1 MTPNATYLAFQSYP
15 SLLSAH
21 PFPTSLILSSLVCLS
36 VAALWLLRS
45 ATTPTHLTDSPE
57 PPEIKAE
64 LPLFSHIY
72 YMLREGADYY
82 SRLYHRHQLGLYTLR
97 TIFGRMYIISS
108 PSWTQAFH
116 RASKTLSFHDLVAPT
131 LRPILNLDTGALQI
145 FTENLNNERGDRTGV
160 LWEIHDLVK
169 RVLAPRSKGLE
180 EVNQAF
186 FDEIATH
193 VNALPRGQGT
203 ESVGLWTWVGR
214 VVSMSSTTAAYGPFN
229 PFALDASL
237 VDDFWYIA
245 QKMHILFTFQ
255 RPWLLSCLAPQLS
268 EARER
273 VFRALRE
280 YSETEQYS
288 SGSSLAQESAR
299 IRLSK
304 GMTKSQSGQAELS
317 IVMALLLNTVPATFW
332 FVLYIFADA
341 KILADLRQEVD
352 ACTTATGN
360 NHNLTATKLRTH
372 CPLLNS
378 ALRETLRLAAPMNT
392 TRYVRE
398 DTALRN
404 SVTGGTYLLRKGS
417 LAQIA
422 TTVIHQQSDV
432 YGAGAGAPPES
443 FCAERFLSTS
453 GKAEDPATGF
463 RRSGG
468 ENVAGSFGTF
478 GGGSSV
484 CPGRHF
490 AWMEMLAFAALL
502 IAGFDV
508 EDAGHGG
515 GAVTV
520 PPFREEKMFIAQGLR
535 KPAVDPKVVIRRRK
549 GFEDVS
555 WKLEL

>member
-1 MTPNATYLAFQSYP
+1 
-15 SLLSAH
+15 
-21 PFPTSLILSSLVCLS
+21 
-36 VAALWLLRS
+36 
-45 ATTPTHLTDSPE
+45 
-57 PPEIKAE
+57 
-64 LPLFSHIY
+64 
-72 YMLREGADYY
+72 
-82 SRLYHRHQLGLYTLR
+82 
-97 TIFGRMYIISS
+97 
-108 PSWTQAFH
+108 
-116 RASKTLSFHDLVAPT
+116 
-131 LRPILNLDTGALQI
+131 
-145 FTENLNNERGDRTGV
+145 
-160 LWEIHDLVK
+160 
-169 RVLAPRSKGLE
+169 
-180 EVNQAF
+180 F

-193 VNALPRGQGT
+193 VNALPRGQRT
-203 ESVGLWTWVGR
+203 ESVGLWTWVSR

-245 QKMHILFTFQ
+245 QNMHILFTFQ
-255 RPWLLSCLAPQLS
+255 RPWLLSCLAPKLY
-268 EARER
+268 EARKR
-273 VFRALRE
+273 IFRALRE
-280 YSETEQYS
+280 YSETENYT
-288 SGSSLAQESAR
+288 SGSSLARESAR
-299 IRLSK
+299 MRLSK

-317 IVMALLLNTVPATFW
+317 MVMALLLNTVPATFW
-332 FVLYIFADA
+332 FLTYIFADA
-341 KILADLRQEVD
+341 KLLTDLRQEVD
-352 ACTTATGN
+352 ACTTATSN
-360 NHNLTATKLRTH
+360 KHTLTATKLRTD

-398 DTALRN
+398 DTLLRN
-404 SVTGGTYLLRKGS
+404 PVTAETYLLRKGG

-443 FCAERFLSTS
+443 FCAERFLWTTRT
-453 GKAEDPATGF
+453 AEDPATGF
-463 RRSGG
+463 RRSDG

-484 CPGRHF
+484 CPGRYF

-520 PPFREEKMFIAQGLR
+520 PPFRKEKMFIAQGLR
-535 KPAVDPKVVIRRRK
+535 KPAVDPNVVIKRRK